1 MKYIIALAGLLGLL
15 GVLATPAHA
24 SHGAPDVLVITSIYR
39 YNNLA
44 ISGDALF
51 VVRYAMLYED
61 PQPTEPINQ
70 TTIGKISDVGGDGVL
85 SIVSLSSA
93 SPIPDLGYS
102 HGLFSFYFEVAPV
115 PTGTLTVEISPN
127 PGDSTLTGIVTSSS
141 ISLRTSLTADM
152 RNFATDFESI
162 WLGTDII
169 DSSTG
174 SAKLTVDG
182 ANYFNSVI
190 PGLNS
195 FAPDLFIS
203 GSVSVDPSDLVDAP
217 DFTFRNGLRTQWVG
231 TPIGNAFTL
240 ISASIGFPQQLLEQ
254 VFVVLLLFGIG
265 GLIYI
270 KTQQGEIALMVSA
283 MGLVVFGVIG
293 LGYLE
298 FTYVVAAFGALAF
311 AYKMFFSTS
320 GA

>member
-1 MKYIIALAGLLGLL
+1 M
-15 GVLATPAHA
+15 
-24 SHGAPDVLVITSIYR
+24 
-39 YNNLA
+39 
-44 ISGDALF
+44 
-51 VVRYAMLYED
+51 
-61 PQPTEPINQ
+61 
-70 TTIGKISDVGGDGVL
+70 
-85 SIVSLSSA
+85 
-93 SPIPDLGYS
+93 
-102 HGLFSFYFEVAPV
+102 
-115 PTGTLTVEISPN
+115 
-127 PGDSTLTGIVTSSS
+127 
-141 ISLRTSLTADM
+141 TADM